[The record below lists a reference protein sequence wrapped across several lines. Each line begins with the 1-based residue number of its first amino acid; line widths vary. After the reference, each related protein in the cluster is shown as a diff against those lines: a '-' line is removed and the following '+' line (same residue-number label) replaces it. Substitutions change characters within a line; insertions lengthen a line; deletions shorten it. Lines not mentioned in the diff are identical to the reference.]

1 MHTTNLRKVGGSIML
16 AVPPALLN
24 LLRLKV
30 GATVAVEV
38 ENGRLIVEPQ
48 QRPRYT
54 LEELLA
60 PSDYSQPQ
68 PPEEREWVDAPAV
81 GRELYETG
89 TSTLCRSIPP
99 SVTNSGAIVPSSSS
113 RPPRSIRPPDCR
125 LSCPLPAAENSPAAS
140 VLLSLSPAFE
150 PTASCDATSPAFS
163 ISKPATA
170 EKSTPCPQNFSMK
183 CWPRPSPCFSKTETC
198 LPIGL

>member
-24 LLRLKV
+24 LLRLKA

-54 LEELLA
+54 LEDLLA
-60 PSDYSQPQ
+60 ASDYSQPL

-81 GRELYETG
+81 GREL
-89 TSTLCRSIPP
+89 L
-99 SVTNSGAIVPSSSS
+99 
-113 RPPRSIRPPDCR
+113 
-125 LSCPLPAAENSPAAS
+125 
-140 VLLSLSPAFE
+140 
-150 PTASCDATSPAFS
+150 
-163 ISKPATA
+163 
-170 EKSTPCPQNFSMK
+170 
-183 CWPRPSPCFSKTETC
+183 
-198 LPIGL
+198 